1 MFQMFKQLSREDRN
15 KVKTTDR
22 NVTDS
27 TFVRSKVHVSVLKL
41 GVKPKLQIST
51 EKADNW
57 SVCETVSLTSGLL
70 K

>member
-1 MFQMFKQLSREDRN
+1 MLSMFKQLSREDRN

-41 GVKPKLQIST
+41 GVKLNCKSVLRKQIIGQFVRLS
-51 EKADNW
+51 A
-57 SVCETVSLTSGLL
+57 
-70 K
+70 